1 MRRKHNRITNY
12 YKDKAGNEII
22 ETQTYYTVPENDWE
36 FDEDQKLSYNNPV
49 FVELCKR
56 RGKNFDE
63 LNTGW
68 VPQHKIG
75 EEPEEEEEI
84 EEEEEED
91 EFDEDDDLDDV
102 RRHKDQSKALNDS
115 KKDNDDEPVT
125 FKFGGKKNKDNK
137 TTDDKSENKSVKA
150 ESPDLKKEDLEAMFG
165 PSNNSDTETKSDIN
179 SSSLSEILQSTKST
193 LESVTN
199 TESAI
204 SNRDRISAALNNL
217 DKNDTE
223 NNVIKPR
230 IKLNI
235 DKSETTQSK
244 KSIKLNLKPKNE

>member
-1 MRRKHNRITNY
+1 M
-12 YKDKAGNEII
+12 
-22 ETQTYYTVPENDWE
+22 DWE

-49 FVELCKR
+49 FIELCKR
-56 RGKNFDE
+56 QGKNFDE

-75 EEPEEEEEI
+75 EEAEEPDEEI
-84 EEEEEED
+84 EEEED
-91 EFDEDDDLDDV
+91 EFDEDADLDDV
-102 RRHKDQSKALNDS
+102 RRHEDQSKVSNDS

-125 FKFGGKKNKDNK
+125 FKFGGKKNNDKK
-137 TTDDKSENKSVKA
+137 TTDDTSENKSVKA
-150 ESPDLKKEDLEAMFG
+150 ESPDLKMEDLEALFG
-165 PSNNSDTETKSDIN
+165 SSNNSDTEAKSDIN

-204 SNRDRISAALNNL
+204 SNRDRIAAALDNL

-223 NNVIKPR
+223 NNVVKPR

-244 KSIKLNLKPKNE
+244 KNIKLNIKPKNE